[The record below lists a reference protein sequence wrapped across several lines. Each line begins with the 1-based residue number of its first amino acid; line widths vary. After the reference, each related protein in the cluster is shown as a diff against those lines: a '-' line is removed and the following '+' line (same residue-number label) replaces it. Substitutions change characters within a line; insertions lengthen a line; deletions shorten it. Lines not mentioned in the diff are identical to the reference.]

1 MVQPYFFVESNYF
14 AYLQYVNFIND
25 KPIGR
30 IKYALNKFR
39 QQVGFI
45 IVFWHHLGICQSNDL
60 LK

>member
-30 IKYALNKFR
+30 IKYALNYFR
-39 QQVGFI
+39 QQVAI
-45 IVFWHHLGICQSNDL
+45 LCE
-60 LK
+60 